1 VYHEN
6 GLNCGWLKFFIGVG
20 NKAMNYFQP
29 YLDRHDEDAKI
40 DFENK
45 RKLADV
51 VIDEYPE
58 PNPLPT
64 RLHKKIKKRIGQLEK
79 SIVTTKD
86 GRYHSEDPKETLD
99 SFAVNDGGITYP
111 TILPSFY
118 QSSAYFYL
126 YIGYIKLNRI
136 ELITAVH
143 FIRKPLSVSLY
154 LTIYTIELEVYE
166 VLYI

>member
-1 VYHEN
+1 VYHEII
-6 GLNCGWLKFFIGVG
+6 LNCGWLKFFISVR
-20 NKAMNYFQP
+20 NKALYYFQP

-64 RLHKKIKKRIGQLEK
+64 RLHKKIKKRMDQLEK

-86 GRYHSEDPKETLD
+86 GRYHAEDPKETLD
-99 SFAVNDGGITYP
+99 SFAVND
-111 TILPSFY
+111 
-118 QSSAYFYL
+118 
-126 YIGYIKLNRI
+126 
-136 ELITAVH
+136 
-143 FIRKPLSVSLY
+143 
-154 LTIYTIELEVYE
+154 
-166 VLYI
+166 

>member
-1 VYHEN
+1 
-6 GLNCGWLKFFIGVG
+6 
-20 NKAMNYFQP
+20 MNYFQP

-58 PNPLPT
+58 ANQLPT

-99 SFAVNDGGITYP
+99 SFAVNDGGDTYP

-126 YIGYIKLNRI
+126 YIGYTKLDRI
-136 ELITAVH
+136 ELITSCAFYKKATFQH
-143 FIRKPLSVSLY
+143 LY
-154 LTIYTIELEVYE
+154 T
-166 VLYI
+166 